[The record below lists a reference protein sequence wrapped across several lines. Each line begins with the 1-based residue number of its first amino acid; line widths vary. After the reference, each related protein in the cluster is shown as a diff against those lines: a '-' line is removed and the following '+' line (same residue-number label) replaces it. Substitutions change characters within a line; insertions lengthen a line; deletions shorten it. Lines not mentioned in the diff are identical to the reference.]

1 MARMHTRRRG
11 KSSSRRF
18 PRTALPEWAVLDAAE
33 IGNTVLAL
41 RNQGLAPS
49 RIGMALRDRYGVPS
63 TRLAGKRVTEILAEK
78 GVALKIPEDLAAL
91 MGRAVRLHKH
101 LAVYRKDTHN
111 RRNLQRVESKIRR
124 LANYYTRTG
133 KLPEEWRYSL
143 ETAEVLLAR

>member
-18 PRTALPEWAVLDAAE
+18 PRTALPEWAVLDASE

-41 RNQGLAPS
+41 RNQGLTPS

-63 TRLAGKRVTEILAEK
+63 ARLAGKRVTRLLEEK
-78 GVALKIPEDLAAL
+78 GAAQKIPEDLAAL
-91 MGRAVRLHKH
+91 LGRAVRLSKH
-101 LAVYRKDTHN
+101 LGAHKTDVHN

-124 LANYYTRTG
+124 LARYYSRTG
-133 KLPEEWRYSL
+133 KLPTDWNYSL